1 MAGFLFPMMIA
12 VWFWYR
18 YGGFLEYLD
27 SFETYRYR
35 IKGVKFRKG
44 VRLIFALPIFVVLAV
59 FLAFSIDILCGIY
72 NATFGYT
79 FETFY
84 FHSRF

>member
-12 VWFWYR
+12 SWFWYR

-27 SFETYRYR
+27 SFET
-35 IKGVKFRKG
+35 KDGEFRKG
-44 VRLIFALPIFVVLAV
+44 VRLIFALPIFIVLAV

-84 FHSRF
+84 FHGRF